1 MPALRLFDRK
11 LDLTR
16 THVIEATA
24 SEVPEQVSEKGR
36 RGVFF
41 GQGTGPARCLL
52 LTREQV
58 LFGEIHVDGTGFK
71 ATQIANRALDL
82 GASQKLRLVLKADMV
97 EVYVNGYLM
106 NLKRMKWDGQIGF
119 IGIDEATAV
128 AGEIPIP
135 L

>member
-1 MPALRLFDRK
+1 
-11 LDLTR
+11 
-16 THVIEATA
+16 
-24 SEVPEQVSEKGR
+24 
-36 RGVFF
+36 
-41 GQGTGPARCLL
+41 

-82 GASQKLRLVLKADMV
+82 GASQKLRLVLKGDMV